1 MITHPFKNKAH
12 DMTALL
18 DGVQTINKFC
28 SNLTKQSKLFPDRIN
43 PETYKGDG
51 LEMLV
56 EFLLKS
62 SPVDSR
68 LGISDYNIV
77 PSNNDV
83 GVDGS
88 GIGTNGNPATVQVK
102 FRDASN
108 KVLTANIDHLSN
120 FVSSSMIHF
129 NVLPTDNMNMLV
141 ITTGKGLH
149 HFTDSEMFANKVRCI
164 GRPELRKMLDN
175 NLPFWN
181 KLREAA
187 IL

>member
-18 DGVQTINKFC
+18 DVQTIDKFC
-28 SNLTKQSKLFPDRIN
+28 FNLTKQSKLFPDRIA
-43 PETYKGDG
+43 PERYKGDG

-68 LGISDYNIV
+68 LGISDYNTV
-77 PSNNDV
+77 SLHRDY
-83 GVDGS
+83 GVDGA

-102 FRDASN
+102 FRASN
-108 KVLTANIDHLSN
+108 KVLTANNARLCN
-120 FVSSSMIHF
+120 FSSTSTLRF
-129 NVLPTDNMNMLV
+129 KVLPTDNMNMLV

-149 HFTDSEMFANKVRCI
+149 HFTESEMFANKVRCI

-181 KLREAA
+181 KLREEA
-187 IL
+187 I